1 MLEWV
6 ETLRSKLR
14 EMKILS
20 PKENL
25 YSKLPEIRPPLL
37 PTRDPTSPLPAT
49 PPIPAGLIPG
59 IERIQPSTSSNS
71 HSALA
76 ATSSSSSVVANN
88 SASTST
94 VSAQPSTSS
103 AMSNTSIQNIMN
115 LLSNPLSAV
124 SKALNQTSE
133 TSSSSSS
140 SNSSTISSVSSSDM
154 GMSSSAQ
161 NVRKPN
167 EDAAAGTSS
176 STQPQIE
183 SHSLA
188 KTFAN
193 NVLSELHEFPSTMAI
208 SLFQHD
214 SNKSNDL
221 GGECSSN
228 ESNSISIQTEA
239 IVIPR

>member
-124 SKALNQTSE
+124 SKALNQTSSE
-133 TSSSSSS
+133 TSSSS

-161 NVRKPN
+161 NARKPN

-193 NVLSELHEFPSTMAI
+193 NVLAELHEFPSTMGI

-214 SNKSNDL
+214 SNQSNDL
-221 GGECSSN
+221 GGDCSSN